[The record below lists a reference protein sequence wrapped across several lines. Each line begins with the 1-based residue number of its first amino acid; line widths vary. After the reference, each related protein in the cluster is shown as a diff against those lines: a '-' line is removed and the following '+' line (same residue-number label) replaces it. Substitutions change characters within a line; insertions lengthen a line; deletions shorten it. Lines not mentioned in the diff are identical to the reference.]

1 MGKISGTNIN
11 VKKVKA
17 TESIHM
23 CDIRC
28 GKVTETE
35 RCTFGYGNLLCV
47 GVHIYGIGYIWSC
60 WSTLAQ
66 RKTDMT
72 DLSLVSP
79 E

>member
-11 VKKVKA
+11 VNKVKA

-35 RCTFGYGNLLCV
+35 RCTFGYENLLRV
-47 GVHIYGIGYIWSC
+47 GVHIYSIDCIWSC
-60 WSTLAQ
+60 LSTLAQ
-66 RKTDMT
+66 RRTDMT
-72 DLSLVSP
+72 GLSLVSP